1 MKVSPSAKFYKYYQV
16 MSLKN
21 DADKAFFDDFD
32 DDYKDLSVSRPS
44 SWPYRSLISQSV
56 AKAAKDE
63 AAVVGATQPQPK
75 VQKPNVIPIMF
86 DVIIGSP
93 KQNNNN
99 NKNFVVNS
107 SDKLLYLSFNRYVIQ
122 TAIKTF
128 NDNIKK
134 YYNQTLPRVIIKSG
148 CVSLNTGK
156 DIELLFYGL
165 IFDDIKIT
173 ASFIY
178 YDDAYDEFNTIESL
192 NILNE
197 INRTCEFFILGEYEL
212 DETEEH
218 ITDMKIESFG
228 YVNRIRNIREQLYKQ
243 NEW

>member
-1 MKVSPSAKFYKYYQV
+1 

-134 YYNQTLPRVIIKSG
+134 YYNQTLPRFIIKSG